1 METKTDA
8 PGTGPII
15 EIEGLNKWFGEF
27 HVLKDI
33 DLEVRKG
40 ERIVICGP
48 SGSGKSTLIRCVN
61 RLETFQKGRIVVDG
75 IELTN
80 DLKRIDRVRREVGML
95 FQNFNLFPHLTVLE
109 NCTLAPV
116 WVRRM
121 PLKEATELAMNYL
134 AKVHIPDKA
143 DQYPG
148 QLSGGQQQRAAIA
161 RCLCMN
167 PKIMLFDEPTSAL
180 DPEMIKEVLDVMV
193 DLARSGMTM
202 LCVTHEMGFARTV
215 ADRVLFMDGGEIL
228 EINTPAAFFQNPRS
242 ERAKLFLSQILRHEH
257 EEDPAPAV

>member
-1 METKTDA
+1 MDTSAAPETA
-8 PGTGPII
+8 QPII
-15 EIEGLNKWFGEF
+15 RIEGLNKWFGDF

-33 DLEVRKG
+33 DLEVQKG

-48 SGSGKSTLIRCVN
+48 SGSGKSTLIRCIN
-61 RLETFQKGRIVVDG
+61 RLETFQRGRVVVDG

-95 FQNFNLFPHLTVLE
+95 FQAFNLFPHLTVLE
-109 NCTLAPV
+109 NCILAPV
-116 WVRRM
+116 WVRGM
-121 PLKEATELAMNYL
+121 PLKDATELAMKYL
-134 AKVHIPDKA
+134 ERVRIPGQADK
-143 DQYPG
+143 YPG

-193 DLARSGMTM
+193 DLAVSGMTM

-215 ADRVLFMDGGEIL
+215 ANRVAFMDAGEIL
-228 EINTPAAFFQNPRS
+228 EINSPALFFQAPQS
-242 ERAKLFLSQILRHEH
+242 DRAKLFLSQILRHEGGN
-257 EEDPAPAV
+257 